1 MFSVIIPTLWKSHRT
16 ASLLADLENCPL
28 VGEIII
34 IDNANSGY
42 QSNGKIKIVSQKCN
56 IFVNPAW
63 NLGVKL
69 AKYEQICIANDD
81 INFDTDIFSY
91 LNGRIEGVIGM
102 DANNYSAQKSG
113 IFATNRIRERC
124 WGWGCLFFVN
134 KRDWIDIPEQL
145 LIACGDDYLISQLP
159 AYMVS
164 NLAIQTEVSTTSFSI
179 EFFPIQEQD
188 AINFKQL

>member
-69 AKYEQICIANDD
+69 AQYEQICIANDD
-81 INFDTDIFSY
+81 INFDTDVFSY

-102 DANNYSAQKSG
+102 DTNNYSSQKSST
-113 IFATNRIRERC
+113 FATVRINERN
-124 WGWGCLFFVN
+124 WGWGCLFFIN
-134 KRDWIDIPEQL
+134 KKDWVDIPEQL
-145 LIACGDDYLISQLP
+145 LIACGDDYLISQIY
-159 AYMVS
+159 AFVVS
-164 NLAIQTEVSTTSFSI
+164 GVWIRTEVSTTSFSV
-179 EFFPIQEQD
+179 EFFGIQEQD